1 MGDPSERLLNL
12 LSLLQTPRDWPGS
25 ELAGRLEVTTRT
37 VRRDIDR
44 LRALGYPVQ
53 AAMGPD
59 GGYRLVAG
67 TAMPPLLLDDEE
79 AVAIA
84 IGLRIA
90 AGQAV
95 TGIEETSVR
104 ALAKLEQVL
113 PKRLR
118 RRVGTLG
125 AATVPFSLR
134 QDPAV
139 EPELLTRLAGL
150 VENTERVR
158 FDYRAADGSST
169 DRNVEPRSLVAQ
181 SGQWYLL
188 GYDLDRDDWRTF
200 RVDRIGELRPTG
212 HRFRPRP
219 LPAGSVAEL
228 VRSQVYARAPVF
240 RAVVSLAAP
249 LDRVA
254 RLFGS
259 RDGLIPDG
267 DGCRYESHQ
276 DTVEFLA
283 FRLFRLD
290 CEFRVHEPPE
300 LIDYLDRLAG
310 RARRAAVSGARSGP
324 APG

>member
-12 LSLLQTPRDWPGS
+12 LSLLQTPRDWSGT
-25 ELAGRLEVTTRT
+25 ELARRLAVTTRT

-67 TAMPPLLLDDEE
+67 TAMPPLLLDDDE

-95 TGIEETSVR
+95 TGIEETAVR

-125 AATVPFSLR
+125 AATVPFTLR
-134 QDPAV
+134 DDPSV
-139 EPELLTRLAGL
+139 DPDLLTRLAGL
-150 VENTERVR
+150 IENTERLR
-158 FDYRAADGSST
+158 FDYVAADGSST

-181 SGQWYLL
+181 TGQWYLL
-188 GYDLDRDDWRTF
+188 GYDLDRGDWRTF
-200 RVDRIGELRPTG
+200 RVDRIGTLRPTG
-212 HRFRPRP
+212 HRFRPRD
-219 LPAGSVAEL
+219 LPAESVEAL
-228 VRSQVYARAPVF
+228 VRRQVYARAPVY
-240 RAVVSLAAP
+240 RAVVTLAAP
-249 LDRVA
+249 VDRVA
-254 RLFGS
+254 RRFGG
-259 RDGLIPDG
+259 RDGLTPEG
-267 DGCRYESHQ
+267 DGCRYVSHE
-276 DTVEFLA
+276 DTIEFLA

-290 CEFRVHEPPE
+290 CEFVVHEPPE
-300 LIDYLDRLAG
+300 LINYLRRLSE
-310 RARRAAVSGARSGP
+310 RSLRAAGP
-324 APG
+324 PS

>member
-1 MGDPSERLLNL
+1 M
-12 LSLLQTPRDWPGS
+12 
-25 ELAGRLEVTTRT
+25 
-37 VRRDIDR
+37 RRDIDR
-44 LRALGYPVQ
+44 LRALGYPVE
-53 AAMGPD
+53 AVMGPD

-67 TAMPPLLLDDEE
+67 TAMPPLLLDDGE

-118 RRVGTLG
+118 RRVATIG
-125 AATVPFSLR
+125 AATVPFTLR
-134 QDPAV
+134 NDPSV
-139 EPELLTRLAGL
+139 DPDLLTRLAGL
-150 VENTERVR
+150 IKNSERLR
-158 FDYRAADGSST
+158 FGYVAADGSST

-181 SGQWYLL
+181 SGRYLL

-200 RVDRIGELRPTG
+200 RADRIGTLRPTG

-219 LPAGSVAEL
+219 LPAESVEAL
-228 VRSQVYARAPVF
+228 VRRQVYARAQVF
-240 RAVVSLAAP
+240 RAEVSLAAP
-249 LDRVA
+249 IDRVS
-254 RLFGS
+254 RLFGN
-259 RDGLIPDG
+259 RDGLTEEDG
-267 DGCRYESHQ
+267 GCRYVSHE

-290 CEFRVHEPPE
+290 CEFEVHQPTE
-300 LIDYLDRLAG
+300 LINFLRRLG
-310 RARRAAVSGARSGP
+310 ERALRAARSGP
-324 APG
+324 TRG